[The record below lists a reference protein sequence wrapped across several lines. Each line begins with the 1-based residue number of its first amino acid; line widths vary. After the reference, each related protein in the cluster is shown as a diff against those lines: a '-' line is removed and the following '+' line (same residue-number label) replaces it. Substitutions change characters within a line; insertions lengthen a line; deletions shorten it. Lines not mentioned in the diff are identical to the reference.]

1 MKLCWSRWLL
11 TLTGLAWA
19 AVGHSQT
26 PPSSAFLAGLPFNEV
41 TESDGQIYVRLRD
54 QRRGAS
60 QALER
65 QLIGRATVLAGHW
78 LCKFTP
84 KPNQR
89 LETNLQ
95 GVNLIYSAEVD
106 GILDVVIRLKK
117 QKPDC
122 IVQPRD
128 STDPKPLAGSA
139 PRVLDAQVEGGTTNV
154 ENPMEQKSPQAI
166 MKIDST
172 EPEFKVRIYSTER

>member
-11 TLTGLAWA
+11 TLAGLAWA
-19 AVGHSQT
+19 AVGNSQT
-26 PPSSAFLAGLPFNEV
+26 LPSSAFLTGLPFNEV

-78 LCKFTP
+78 LCEFTP

-95 GVNLIYSAEVD
+95 GVNLIHSVEVD
-106 GILDVVIRLKK
+106 GILDVVIRLKT

-122 IVQPRD
+122 TVQPRD
-128 STDPKPLAGSA
+128 STEPKPLAVSA
-139 PRVLDAQVEGGTTNV
+139 SRVVDAHVEGGTTNMA
-154 ENPMEQKSPQAI
+154 NPMEQKSPQAVTT
-166 MKIDST
+166 IDAT